1 MEELKFLGVGSAFNL
16 KDDNNSAY
24 YITDDTF
31 ILLDCGD
38 RIARKIINYNLFKDI
53 KNVLILITHLHAD
66 HISSLET
73 LIDYIYLLRKDIN
86 CKIVYPKAKDLETI
100 LNLEATFEFNI
111 ISDMDIFE
119 FGVHVKAL
127 EASHI
132 PNSYSYLVY
141 TNNFNF
147 YYSGDTNKLNLLA
160 LEELKNNKIDLLYHE
175 VSYPNISVH
184 TSLLDLENGISE
196 ELRSRVYLMHFSDD
210 KLKELSKE
218 KGFMIAKEIKFN

>member
-24 YITDDTF
+24 YISGDTF

-73 LIDYIYLLRKDIN
+73 LVDYIYLLRKDIN
-86 CKIVYPKAKDLETI
+86 CKIVYPNKKNLETI
-100 LNLEATFEFNI
+100 LNLEASFDFNI
-111 ISDMDIFE
+111 VDRDIVSE
-119 FGVHVKAL
+119 FGITVRAVPAF
-127 EASHI
+127 HI
-132 PNSYSYLVY
+132 PYSYSYFVY
-141 TNNFNF
+141 TKDFNF
-147 YYSGDTNKLNLLA
+147 YYSGDTNKFNLLA

-175 VSYPNISVH
+175 VSYPNINVH
-184 TSLLDLENGISE
+184 TSLEKLEKAIPLEYRNK
-196 ELRSRVYLMHFSDD
+196 VYLMHFSDE
-210 KLKELSKE
+210 KLKEISKE
-218 KGFMIAKEIKFN
+218 KGFNIAKEIIF

>member
-1 MEELKFLGVGSAFNL
+1 MKELKFLGVGSAFNL

-38 RIARKIINYNLFKDI
+38 RIARKIINYNLLQDV

-86 CKIVYPKAKDLETI
+86 CKIIYPAKQDLETI
-100 LNLEATFEFNI
+100 LNLEATYEFEILDDKNINEFNI
-111 ISDMDIFE
+111 RVE
-119 FGVHVKAL
+119 AL
-127 EASHI
+127 DATHI

-141 TNNFNF
+141 TKDFNF
-147 YYSGDTNKLNLLA
+147 YYSGDTNKFNFKA
-160 LEELKNNKIDLLYHE
+160 LDELKNNKIDMIYHE
-175 VSYPNISVH
+175 VSYPNIPVH
-184 TSLLDLENGISE
+184 TSLDDLCDAIPYEYRNK
-196 ELRSRVYLMHFSDD
+196 VTLMHFSDD
-210 KLKELSKE
+210 KLKEASKE
-218 KGFMIAKEIKFN
+218 KGFNIALEEQFK

>member
-24 YITDDTF
+24 YITGDTF

-38 RIARKIINYNLFKDI
+38 RIARKIINYDLFKNI

-86 CKIVYPKAKDLETI
+86 CKIVYPQKENLETI
-100 LNLEATFEFNI
+100 LNLEATFDFTILGSKEIN
-111 ISDMDIFE
+111 E
-119 FGVHVKAL
+119 FGVHIKAL
-127 EASHI
+127 DASHI
-132 PNSYSYLVY
+132 QNSYSYLVY
-141 TNNFNF
+141 TKNFNF
-147 YYSGDTNKLNLLA
+147 YFSGDTNKFNNVA
-160 LEELKNNKIDLLYHE
+160 LDELKNNKIDLLYHE

-184 TSLLDLENGISE
+184 TSLDDLTKAIPE
-196 ELRSRVYLMHFSDD
+196 EFRSKVYLMHFSDD
-210 KLKELSKE
+210 KLKDLSKE
-218 KGFMIAKEIKFN
+218 KGFNIAKETI